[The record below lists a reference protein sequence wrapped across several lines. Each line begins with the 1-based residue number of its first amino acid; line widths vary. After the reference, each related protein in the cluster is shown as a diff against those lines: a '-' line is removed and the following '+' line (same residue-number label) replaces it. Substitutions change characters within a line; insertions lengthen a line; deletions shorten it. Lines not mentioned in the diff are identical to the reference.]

1 MKCLIAA
8 ALMSVCFAAPA
19 LSQHWG
25 YEGHEGPSHWGE
37 LNSEWST
44 CSAGQQQSPV
54 DLSDA
59 VSASIETPQIHW
71 IEQTPAVVADNGHT
85 IQASVENAGGITLD
99 GVEYELLQ
107 FHFHAASEH
116 TINGAQSPMEIHF
129 VHASAEGQLAVLGVM
144 VETGEPHPMLS
155 SLWAA
160 TPGGHDGMTGVAARV
175 QLGDF
180 LPEDRTAFRYQ
191 GSLTTPPCSE
201 IVSWTVF
208 TTPIHAVAEQIS
220 TFQARHPDSFRPVQ
234 PLERRFVLLAD

>member
-1 MKCLIAA
+1 MHHLITAT
-8 ALMSVCFAAPA
+8 LLSVCIAAPA

-25 YEGHEGPSHWGE
+25 YEGHEGPAHWGA

-54 DLSDA
+54 DLTNA
-59 VSASIETPQIHW
+59 VSASIETPEIHW
-71 IEQTPAVVADNGHT
+71 IEQTPAVIADNGHT
-85 IQASVENAGGITLD
+85 IQASVENAGGIMLD
-99 GVEYELLQ
+99 GVSYELLQ

-116 TINGAQSPMEIHF
+116 TINGNHSPMEIHF
-129 VHASAEGQLAVLGVM
+129 VHASAGGRLAVLGVM
-144 VETGEPHPMLS
+144 VETGDAHPMLS

-160 TPGGHDGMTGVAARV
+160 APGGPDGMTGVAARV

-208 TTPIHAVAEQIS
+208 TTPIHADATQIS
-220 TFQARHPDSFRPVQ
+220 AFETRHPGSFRPVQ
-234 PLERRFVLLAD
+234 DLERRFVLLAD